1 MIVAID
7 GLAGSGKSTT
17 ARNVASKLDFL
28 YLDTGAM
35 YRAVTMAMLSDSIDL
50 KDNKAIKSCVASIE
64 IDFDRTGSR
73 VFLNGKDI
81 SREIR
86 GEKVTSNVSA
96 VSALPKVRQKMVELQ
111 RKIAGERD
119 SIVEGRD
126 IGTVVFPDADIK
138 FFMIADITERAK
150 RRCKDLLKLSVERK
164 LEQVV
169 QDLELRDQLDSS
181 RELSPLKKADDAIE
195 VNTTIMTINE
205 QIDLIVYHIK
215 ERLEKKEK

>member
-1 MIVAID
+1 MIIAID

-17 ARNVASKLDFL
+17 ARNVASKLGFL

-35 YRAVTMAMLSDSIDL
+35 YRAVTMAVLSDSIDL
-50 KDNKAIKSCVASIE
+50 KDEKAIKSCVASIE
-64 IDFDRTGSR
+64 IDFDRIGSR

-81 SREIR
+81 SHEIR

-96 VSALPKVRQKMVELQ
+96 VSALPHVREKMVQLQ

-138 FFMIADITERAK
+138 FFMIAEITERAK
-150 RRCKDLLKLSVERK
+150 RRCKDLLKLNVERE
-164 LEQVV
+164 LEQIV
-169 QDLELRDQLDSS
+169 QDLKLRDELDSS
-181 RELSPLKKADDAIE
+181 RELSPLKKAVDAIE
-195 VNTTIMTINE
+195 VNTTTMTINQ
-205 QIDLIVYHIK
+205 QIDLIVSHAK
-215 ERLEKKEK
+215 ERLEKKER

>member
-1 MIVAID
+1 MIIAID

-17 ARNVASKLDFL
+17 ARNVASKLGFL

-35 YRAVTMAMLSDSIDL
+35 YRAVTMAVLSDSIDL
-50 KDNKAIKSCVASIE
+50 KDEKAIKSCVGSIE

-81 SREIR
+81 SHEIR

-96 VSALPKVRQKMVELQ
+96 VSALPQVREKMVQLQ

-138 FFMIADITERAK
+138 FFMIAEITERAK
-150 RRCKDLLKLSVERK
+150 RRCKDLLKLNVERELK
-164 LEQVV
+164 QIV
-169 QDLELRDQLDSS
+169 QDLKLRDELDSS
-181 RELSPLKKADDAIE
+181 RELSPLKKAVDAIE
-195 VNTTIMTINE
+195 VNTTTMTINQ
-205 QIDLIVYHIK
+205 QIDLIVSHAK
-215 ERLEKKEK
+215 ERLEKKER

>member
-1 MIVAID
+1 MIIAID

-17 ARNVASKLDFL
+17 ARNVASKLGFL

-35 YRAVTMAMLSDSIDL
+35 YRAVTMAVLSDSIDL
-50 KDNKAIKSCVASIE
+50 KDEKAIKSCVASIE
-64 IDFDRTGSR
+64 IDFDRIGSR

-81 SREIR
+81 SHEIR

-96 VSALPKVRQKMVELQ
+96 VSALPQVREKMVQLQ

-138 FFMIADITERAK
+138 FFMIAEITERAK
-150 RRCKDLLKLSVERK
+150 RRCKDLLKLNVERE
-164 LEQVV
+164 LEQIV
-169 QDLELRDQLDSS
+169 QDLKLRDELDSS
-181 RELSPLKKADDAIE
+181 RELSPLKKAVDAIE
-195 VNTTIMTINE
+195 VNTTTMTINQ
-205 QIDLIVYHIK
+205 QIDLIVSHAK
-215 ERLEKKEK
+215 ERLEKKER

>member
-1 MIVAID
+1 MIIAID

-17 ARNVASKLDFL
+17 ARNVASKLGFL

-35 YRAVTMAMLSDSIDL
+35 YRAVTMAVLSDSIDI
-50 KDNKAIKSCVASIE
+50 KDEKAIKSCVGSIE

-81 SREIR
+81 SHEIR

-96 VSALPKVRQKMVELQ
+96 VSALPQVREKMVQLQ

-138 FFMIADITERAK
+138 FFMIAEITERAK
-150 RRCKDLLKLSVERK
+150 RRCKDLLKLNVERELK
-164 LEQVV
+164 QIV
-169 QDLELRDQLDSS
+169 QDLKLRDELDSS
-181 RELSPLKKADDAIE
+181 RELSPLKKAVDAIE
-195 VNTTIMTINE
+195 VNTTTMTINQ
-205 QIDLIVYHIK
+205 QIDLIVSHAK
-215 ERLEKKEK
+215 ERLEKKER

>member
-1 MIVAID
+1 MIIAID

-17 ARNVASKLDFL
+17 ARNVASELGFL

-35 YRAVTMAMLSDSIDL
+35 YRAVTMAVLSDSIDL
-50 KDNKAIKSCVASIE
+50 KDEKAIKSCVGSIE

-81 SREIR
+81 SHEIR

-96 VSALPKVRQKMVELQ
+96 VSALPQVREKMVQLQ

-138 FFMIADITERAK
+138 FIMIAEITERAK
-150 RRCKDLLKLSVERK
+150 RRCKDLLKLNVERE
-164 LEQVV
+164 LEQIV
-169 QDLELRDQLDSS
+169 QDLKLRDELDSS
-181 RELSPLKKADDAIE
+181 RELSPLKKAVDAIE
-195 VNTTIMTINE
+195 VNTTTMTINQ
-205 QIDLIVYHIK
+205 QIDLIVSHAK
-215 ERLEKKEK
+215 ERLEKKER

>member
-1 MIVAID
+1 MIIAID

-17 ARNVASKLDFL
+17 ARNVASKLGFL

-35 YRAVTMAMLSDSIDL
+35 YRAVTMAVLSDSIDL
-50 KDNKAIKSCVASIE
+50 KDEKAIKSCVASIE
-64 IDFDRTGSR
+64 IDFDRIGSR

-81 SREIR
+81 SHEIR

-96 VSALPKVRQKMVELQ
+96 VSALPQVREKMVQLQ

-138 FFMIADITERAK
+138 FFMIAEITERAK
-150 RRCKDLLKLSVERK
+150 RRCKDLLKLNVERE
-164 LEQVV
+164 LEQIV
-169 QDLELRDQLDSS
+169 QDLKLRDELDSS
-181 RELSPLKKADDAIE
+181 RELSPLKKAVDAIE
-195 VNTTIMTINE
+195 VNTTTMTINQ
-205 QIDLIVYHIK
+205 QIYLIVSHAK
-215 ERLEKKEK
+215 ERLEKKER

>member
-1 MIVAID
+1 LIIAID

-17 ARNVASKLDFL
+17 ARNVASKLGFL

-35 YRAVTMAMLSDSIDL
+35 YRAVTMAVLSDSIDL
-50 KDNKAIKSCVASIE
+50 KDEKAIKSCVGSIE

-81 SREIR
+81 SHEIR

-96 VSALPKVRQKMVELQ
+96 VSALPQVREKMVQLQ

-138 FFMIADITERAK
+138 FFMIAEITERAK
-150 RRCKDLLKLSVERK
+150 RRCKDLLKLNVERELK
-164 LEQVV
+164 QIV
-169 QDLELRDQLDSS
+169 QDLKLRDELDSS
-181 RELSPLKKADDAIE
+181 RELSPLKKAVDAIE
-195 VNTTIMTINE
+195 VNTTTMTINQ
-205 QIDLIVYHIK
+205 QIDLIVSHAK
-215 ERLEKKEK
+215 ERLEKKER